1 MRNEYRQ
8 CLEDFPDLNYD
19 LIYAC
24 AAGPEGI
31 LIRNEFRSKWEE
43 AQELVLEE
51 RRKETGMDMVKKR
64 THLHL
69 NNTSRT

>member
-1 MRNEYRQ
+1 MRNEYRT

-31 LIRNEFRSKWEE
+31 LIRNEFRSKWEK

-51 RRKETGMDMVKKR
+51 RRRETGMVKKETR
-64 THLHL
+64 LHF